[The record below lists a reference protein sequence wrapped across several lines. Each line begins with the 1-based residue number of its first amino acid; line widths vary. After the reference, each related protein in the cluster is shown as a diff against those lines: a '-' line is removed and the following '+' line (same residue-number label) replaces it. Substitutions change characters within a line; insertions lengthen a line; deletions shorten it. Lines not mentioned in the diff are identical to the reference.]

1 MVRKKCKLI
10 FIHDLRKQYEQ
21 FNHKVINIIY
31 GIENIGKNVKIY
43 KNALLIIYFTIKIIL

>member
-31 GIENIGKNVKIY
+31 SIENIGKNVKIY